1 MTSRFF
7 LIIGDPF
14 LRSQKIKS
22 IVSDL
27 EKKAKGSFDH
37 QTYRLADT
45 PLDSILSNAR
55 TLPFLASGQIFYI
68 QVAEKLTQGEMEIL
82 KRYAMSPDE
91 KTCLIFE
98 IDSSEGH
105 SELINL
111 AKSRG
116 KVVRLAKEEAR
127 SLAQNYLQ
135 QKLAR
140 FKKTITPGARQ
151 RILEM
156 CGDAIVFLDTM
167 LDRILQYSGEAQLI
181 DENMVCLFEENWRGV
196 NVFQLADAILERD
209 RGKARQTFH
218 ELLENS
224 ESEPRFLIGIIHWQL
239 RQLWQGA
246 VLREAGTSEAEIL
259 EKVKV
264 PLFKKGPFMS
274 AINRYGVARLEAALE
289 ALHQLDRKTKTGLAH
304 PVSGTE
310 TWIME
315 FVS

>member
-1 MTSRFF
+1 
-7 LIIGDPF
+7 
-14 LRSQKIKS
+14 
-22 IVSDL
+22 
-27 EKKAKGSFDH
+27 
-37 QTYRLADT
+37 
-45 PLDSILSNAR
+45 
-55 TLPFLASGQIFYI
+55 
-68 QVAEKLTQGEMEIL
+68 
-82 KRYAMSPDE
+82 MSPDE

-259 EKVKV
+259 RRSKSRCLRKGLLCPRSTGTGWLDWKPLWRLCINSTEKQRQDWLTPSRGLK
-264 PLFKKGPFMS
+264 PGLW
-274 AINRYGVARLEAALE
+274 NLCR
-289 ALHQLDRKTKTGLAH
+289 DRKLTFSRKA
-304 PVSGTE
+304 S
-310 TWIME
+310 
-315 FVS
+315 